1 MWSPNLP
8 VDKLRKGRGMGWATG
23 KTVLV
28 TGGSQGIGQ
37 ATAAAFR
44 DAGAGVHITGTRAGA
59 GDYASDLAGL
69 IYHRADMGRPEDRAA
84 LAEAIPALD
93 ILVNNAGMGAAD
105 EYRLEG
111 FERVLEVNLTAVMDL
126 CLRFHAKLAASKGA
140 VVNVGSL
147 ASFLAIKEAPA
158 YTASKAGLLGLTRA
172 LGDRWSADGVRVNM
186 VAPGFIETRMTERSR
201 IDPDYEKR
209 LLKAIPMRR
218 WGQPS
223 EIADA
228 ILFLASPA
236 ASYITGQSLAIDGG
250 LLLR

>member
-1 MWSPNLP
+1 MS
-8 VDKLRKGRGMGWATG
+8 WASG

-28 TGGSQGIGQ
+28 TGGSQGIGY
-37 ATAAAFR
+37 AAAAAFR
-44 DAGAGVHITGTRAGA
+44 EAGAAVHITGTRASP
-59 GDYASDLAGL
+59 GDYDDDLAGL
-69 IYHRADMGRPEDRAA
+69 IYHRADMSNPEDRAA
-84 LAEAIPALD
+84 IAGAIPALD
-93 ILVNNAGMGAAD
+93 VLVNNAGMGAAD
-105 EYRLEG
+105 EYSLEG

-126 CLRFHAKLAASKGA
+126 CLRFHDALAAAKGS

-172 LGDRWSADGVRVNM
+172 LGDKWSSDGVRVNM
-186 VAPGFIETRMTERSR
+186 VAPGFIATRMTARSR
-201 IDPDYEKR
+201 VDPDYEKR

-218 WGQPS
+218 WGEPS

-250 LLLR
+250 LMLR

>member
-1 MWSPNLP
+1 MS
-8 VDKLRKGRGMGWATG
+8 WASG

-28 TGGSQGIGQ
+28 TGGSQGIGY
-37 ATAAAFR
+37 AAAAAFR
-44 DAGAGVHITGTRAGA
+44 EAGATVHITGTRMSPS
-59 GDYASDLAGL
+59 DYDDDLSGL
-69 IYHRADMGRPEDRAA
+69 TYHRADMSSPEDRAA
-84 LAEAIPALD
+84 LAGAIPALD
-93 ILVNNAGMGAAD
+93 VLVNNAGMGAAD
-105 EYRLEG
+105 EYSLEG

-126 CLRFHAKLAASKGA
+126 CLRFHDALAAAKGS

-172 LGDRWSADGVRVNM
+172 LGDKWSSDGVRVNM
-186 VAPGFIETRMTERSR
+186 VAPGFIATRMTARSR
-201 IDPDYEKR
+201 VDPDYEKR

-218 WGQPS
+218 WGEPA

-236 ASYITGQSLAIDGG
+236 AGYITGQSLAIDGG
-250 LLLR
+250 LMLR

>member
-1 MWSPNLP
+1 MS
-8 VDKLRKGRGMGWATG
+8 WARG

-44 DAGAGVHITGTRAGA
+44 DLGAIVHVSGTREAA
-59 GDYASDLAGL
+59 ADYDSDLSGMT
-69 IYHRADMGRPEDRAA
+69 YHRADMGRRDDRAA
-84 LAEAIPALD
+84 LAAAVPMLD
-93 ILVNNAGMGAAD
+93 VLVNNAGMGAQD
-105 EYRLEG
+105 EYTLEG

-126 CLRFHAKLAASKGA
+126 SLRFHAALGRSKGA

-147 ASFLAIKEAPA
+147 ASHLAIKEAPA

-172 LGDRWSADGVRVNM
+172 LGDKWSADGIRVNM
-186 VAPGFIETRMTERSR
+186 VAPGFIETRMTAGART
-201 IDPDYEKR
+201 DAGYEGR

-218 WGQPS
+218 WGAPT

-250 LLLR
+250 LMLR

>member
-1 MWSPNLP
+1 MS
-8 VDKLRKGRGMGWATG
+8 WAEG
-23 KTVLV
+23 KIVLV

-37 ATAAAFR
+37 AAAAAFR
-44 DAGAGVHITGTRAGA
+44 DTGATVHITGTRASA
-59 GDYASDLAGL
+59 ADYDSDLADL
-69 IYHRADMGRPEDRAA
+69 TYHCADMAKREDRAA
-84 LAEAIPALD
+84 LAQAIPALD
-93 ILVNNAGMGAAD
+93 VLVNNAGMGAPD
-105 EYRLEG
+105 EYTLDG

-126 CLRFHAKLAASKGA
+126 CLRFHPALAAAKGS

-147 ASFLAIKEAPA
+147 ASHLAIKEAPA

-172 LGDRWSADGVRVNM
+172 LGDKWSADGVRVNM
-186 VAPGFIETRMTERSR
+186 VAPGFIATRMTERSR
-201 IDPDYEKR
+201 VDPEFEKR

-218 WGQPS
+218 WGQPA

-250 LLLR
+250 LMLR

>member
-1 MWSPNLP
+1 MS
-8 VDKLRKGRGMGWATG
+8 WATD

-37 ATAAAFR
+37 AAAAAFR
-44 DAGAGVHITGTRAGA
+44 DAGATVHVTGTRASA
-59 GDYASDLAGL
+59 DLYDSDLSGMT
-69 IYHRADMGRPEDRAA
+69 YHRADMANPHDRAA
-84 LAEAIPALD
+84 LAEALPALD
-93 ILVNNAGMGAAD
+93 VLVNNAGMGAPD
-105 EYRLEG
+105 EYTLDG

-126 CLRFHAKLAASKGA
+126 CLRFHAKLAKSKGA

-172 LGDRWSADGVRVNM
+172 LGDKWSADGVRVNM

-201 IDPDYEKR
+201 VDPDFEKR

-250 LLLR
+250 LMLR